1 METNELSCIVRTDE
15 ASLVRYSMDM
25 SKYRS
30 MPKMVAIPETED
42 QVNEIM
48 QYSRSN
54 KIPITARAAG
64 SNLSGNAIGEGIIV
78 LFQRMNRILEMKDD
92 RVRFEPGLVYDQLN
106 EEMEPRGYFLPYHV
120 SSSKFCSIGGNVA
133 TRASGLRSIKYGT
146 VDTSV
151 RNIRMIT
158 TVHGVVDTRL
168 GIPKDL
174 RKGILRLKEK
184 LLADEEAMKVL
195 RSKEGLKTSMGYN
208 LWALY
213 RYKDP
218 NEIVAHLVVGSAGT
232 LGLFTE
238 IEMEL
243 RPLPEKKIMLVALFD
258 SLTSTGKVVPE
269 LQKLDPSLLELM
281 DGFGT
286 DIVARDTSLEV
297 PAGSRATLLI
307 EFDENVEEGEKRA
320 GEILEGKALAY
331 HTLEDPSEQVRIW
344 GLRWKMLLEIK
355 RRNETEDRRYLS
367 FVDDLGVP
375 LENLPPFIEEVE
387 NIFNEEKVPV
397 VIYGHIGEGNL
408 HIRPLIDKANWK
420 RDMRRIGERCFK
432 VAFKYNGTVAAEH
445 GTGRNR
451 AEFFRE
457 EWGEAVYRYFR
468 EVKELFDPLN
478 LMNPGIMFSDKDFT
492 EGLEF

>member
-1 METNELSCIVRTDE
+1 MEKGDITCTVKEDE
-15 ASLVRYSMDM
+15 ATLKRYSMDM

-30 MPKMVAIPETED
+30 KPSMVAIPENEE
-42 QVNEIM
+42 QVLEILE
-48 QYSRSN
+48 YSKSKN
-54 KIPITARAAG
+54 IPITARAAG

-78 LFQRMNRILEMKDD
+78 LFQKMNSIIETIDE
-92 RVRFEPGLVYDQLN
+92 RVRFEPGLIYDRLN

-151 RNIRMIT
+151 RNIRMIDT
-158 TVHGVVDTRL
+158 AHGVVDTRL
-168 GIPKDL
+168 GIPGDL
-174 RKGILRLKEK
+174 KKRILQLKEK
-184 LLADEEAMKVL
+184 LLKDEEAMKVL

-208 LWALY
+208 LRALY
-213 RYKDP
+213 DYDDP

-243 RPLPEKKIMLVALFD
+243 KPIPEKKIMLVALFD
-258 SLTSTGKVVPE
+258 SLTSTGKVIPE
-269 LQKLDPSLLELM
+269 LQKLGPSLLELM

-286 DIVARDTSLEV
+286 EIVKRDTSLSV
-297 PAGSRATLLI
+297 PEGSKATLLI
-307 EFDENVEEGEKRA
+307 EFDEDVEEGERRA
-320 GEILEGKALAY
+320 GEILDGKALAY
-331 HTLEDPSEQVRIW
+331 HTLEDPTEQVRIW

-375 LENLPPFIEEVE
+375 LENLPPFIEEIE
-387 NIFNEEKVPV
+387 RIFEEEKVPV

-408 HIRPLIDKANWK
+408 HIRPLIDRVNWK

-432 VAFKYNGTVAAEH
+432 AAFRYNGTVAAEH

-451 AEFFRE
+451 VEFLRE

-468 EVKELFDPLN
+468 EVKEIFDPLN
-478 LMNPGIMFSDKDFT
+478 LMNPGVMFSDSDFT
-492 EGLEF
+492 EELEF